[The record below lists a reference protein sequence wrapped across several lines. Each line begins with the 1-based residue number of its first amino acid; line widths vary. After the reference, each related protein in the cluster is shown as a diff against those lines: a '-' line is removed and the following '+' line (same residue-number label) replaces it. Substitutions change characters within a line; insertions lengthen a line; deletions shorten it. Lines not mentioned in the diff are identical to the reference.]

1 MVDTVIV
8 NDVYGRA
15 QPVVEST
22 ISKQPVLGCIR
33 QLAGYEPESE
43 AGHIFVSTS
52 VPAFISLNDRLLLE
66 STR

>member
-8 NDVYGRA
+8 NDVFGRA

-22 ISKQPVLGCIR
+22 ISKQLVLGCLR
-33 QLAGYEPESE
+33 QLAGCEPESE
-43 AGHIFVSTS
+43 AGGIMVSTS

>member
-22 ISKQPVLGCIR
+22 ISKQLVLRCLR
-33 QLAGYEPESE
+33 QLAGWEPEGE
-43 AGHIFVSTS
+43 VGGIMVSTS
-52 VPAFISLNDRLLLE
+52 VPVFISLNDRLLLE

>member
-22 ISKQPVLGCIR
+22 ISKQLILGCLR
-33 QLAGYEPESE
+33 QLAGCEPESE
-43 AGHIFVSTS
+43 AGGIMVSIS
-52 VPAFISLNDRLLLE
+52 VPAFISPQ
-66 STR
+66 